1 MAAILRSNWDSRHF
15 RIGAFSEGC
24 RRCELRRRTA
34 AVVAKIAAGGDLEL
48 CADDVNDDQL
58 VDAGDIAIAERV

>member
-15 RIGAFSEGC
+15 RIGAFSEGAGGANC
-24 RRCELRRRTA
+24 A
-34 AVVAKIAAGGDLEL
+34 ASGDLEL

-58 VDAGDIAIAERV
+58 VDAGDIAIPEHAA